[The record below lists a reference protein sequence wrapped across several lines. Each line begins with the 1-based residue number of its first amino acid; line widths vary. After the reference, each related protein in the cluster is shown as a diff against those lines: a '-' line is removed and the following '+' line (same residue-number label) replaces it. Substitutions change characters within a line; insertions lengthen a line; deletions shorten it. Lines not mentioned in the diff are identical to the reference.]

1 MSFQDVLQISVTV
14 LASLGGGGVIV
25 VGFASWLGKVWAA
38 RILEQDRKK
47 YTAEIEELK
56 ARLQHEMQFAL
67 KQRDQSFNLS
77 ITSHMA
83 NVLFDKH
90 VAFCEEYAA
99 RAHQCVR
106 ELFRD
111 GPSENAMSIFQE
123 LTAIR
128 QKHAPWVTADIL
140 EKLKPFEEAVWNIG
154 YGSKYADVLDTP
166 SHCTH
171 TKNINALLNIIGQQ
185 VKDGEVK
192 PEIRADQ
199 VLIYLQDALR
209 ISELARLRSVVVRK
223 AMQDV
228 DGEISSS

>member
-1 MSFQDVLQISVTV
+1 MRFH
-14 LASLGGGGVIV
+14 GV
-25 VGFASWLGKVWAA
+25 FLESQHEMWSKQHNGKV
-38 RILEQDRKK
+38 R
-47 YTAEIEELK
+47 K
-56 ARLQHEMQFAL
+56 ARLQHEVQLAL

-128 QKHAPWVTADIL
+128 QKHA
-140 EKLKPFEEAVWNIG
+140 
-154 YGSKYADVLDTP
+154 
-166 SHCTH
+166 
-171 TKNINALLNIIGQQ
+171 
-185 VKDGEVK
+185 
-192 PEIRADQ
+192 
-199 VLIYLQDALR
+199 
-209 ISELARLRSVVVRK
+209 
-223 AMQDV
+223 
-228 DGEISSS
+228 